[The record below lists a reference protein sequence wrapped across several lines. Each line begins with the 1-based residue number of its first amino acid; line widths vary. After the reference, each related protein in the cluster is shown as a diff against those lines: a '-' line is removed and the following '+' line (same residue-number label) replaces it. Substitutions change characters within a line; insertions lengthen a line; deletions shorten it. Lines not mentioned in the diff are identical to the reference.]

1 MKDRTPLGTTLSPI
15 LNEIESALWDM
26 EYHTAEKPC
35 YTKEGF
41 RSACKIFMSVV
52 LDKMWELQE
61 AEKMPQAEREKM
73 AVKAGQ
79 AVREMVKTFCD
90 IDTHKLYKDER

>member
-1 MKDRTPLGTTLSPI
+1 MTDRIPLGTTLSPI
-15 LNEIESALWDM
+15 LNEIEDALWDM
-26 EYHTAEKPC
+26 EATLAEKPC

-41 RSACKIFMSVV
+41 RSACKIFMSVI

-61 AEKMPQAEREKM
+61 AEQMPQKEREKM

-90 IDTHKLYKDER
+90 IDTHTLYK